1 MKCCYQQMLNKI
13 CQDLEKQEVCQCEH
27 TAGYFITWTT
37 VADKNGLDIDIQQA
51 QMSGEHHDFT
61 CH

>member
-1 MKCCYQQMLNKI
+1 MLNKI
-13 CQDLEKQEVCQCEH
+13 CQDLEKQEICQCEH
-27 TAGYFITWTT
+27 TAGFITWIT